1 MPANPSFDDIATTTL
16 QNYSG
21 ELADN
26 ATKTMALLDRLRR
39 KGKIQPADG
48 GRTIVQELEV
58 SLNTNGG
65 WYTGFDTLSTV
76 PFNPF
81 SAAEY
86 SWKQAYM
93 PIVWSGLEKLQN
105 SGRSQVIDLVAKRI
119 ANGRKSIFDL
129 VAQATYSDGT
139 GFGGKQL
146 QGLGLHVVSAPSTGT
161 VGGIDR
167 AANTFWRNQ
176 TGTVAMATAANIA
189 TANPTPFLIAVNA
202 LAIACTRGTDRPDL
216 WLADSIG
223 YTRYLESLQPIQRIT
238 NEDMAGAGF
247 TNLKYFGVGG
257 NADFVLDNGYCPAK
271 TVFALNTDYYYM
283 RPHSDRNFMPM
294 GGDRV
299 PVNQDATVRFL
310 GFAGNICPSNLS
322 VHGTLTST
330 N

>member
-1 MPANPSFDDIATTTL
+1 MPANPSFDDVATTTL
-16 QNYSG
+16 QNYS
-21 ELADN
+21 EDLADN

-39 KGKIQPADG
+39 KGKVMPADG
-48 GRTIVQELEV
+48 GRTIVQPIEAL
-58 SLNTNGG
+58 LNTNGG
-65 WYTGFDTLSTV
+65 WFSGFDTLSTV

-81 SAAEY
+81 TAAEY
-86 SWKQAYM
+86 AWKQAYV

-105 SGRSQVIDLVAKRI
+105 TGRSQVINLVSSRI
-119 ANGRKSIFDL
+119 ANGRKSMFDL

-146 QGLGLHVVSAPSTGT
+146 HGLGLFVVAAPSTGT

-189 TANPTPFLIAVNA
+189 TANPTPFLIAVNQ

-238 NEDMAGAGF
+238 NEDARRRRLHQPQILRRRRQRGLRARQR
-247 TNLKYFGVGG
+247 LLPDQDGVRAQHRLHLPAPASGSQFH
-257 NADFVLDNGYCPAK
+257 ADG
-271 TVFALNTDYYYM
+271 
-283 RPHSDRNFMPM
+283 R
-294 GGDRV
+294 
-299 PVNQDATVRFL
+299 
-310 GFAGNICPSNLS
+310 
-322 VHGTLTST
+322 
-330 N
+330 